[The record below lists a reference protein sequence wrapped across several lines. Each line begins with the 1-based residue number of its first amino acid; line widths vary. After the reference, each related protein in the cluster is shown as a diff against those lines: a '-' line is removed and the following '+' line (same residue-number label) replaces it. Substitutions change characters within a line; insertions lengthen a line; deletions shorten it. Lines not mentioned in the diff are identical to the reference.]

1 MITIVCSEQQ
11 ERGALL
17 TLCESRGWPVM
28 AFDRLRTFYRHTSGR
43 TSGVVVIRRR
53 VEDGYSDDLLS
64 SLQSS
69 TAGPRSRVIV
79 LAPASL
85 PSADEV
91 RQLALGADYVLRDP
105 VRAEVLAAYIAKLR
119 CAATNCVL
127 PSEGEPRHALHLAG
141 GTFDPA
147 ERTLRHK
154 ETCVQLTPRE
164 AELARL
170 LLERS
175 GEIVSY
181 DELYD
186 HLLNRRFS
194 GDTSNMRVLLGKLIA
209 TAARAG
215 VPLRDS
221 IQVIPKTGYR
231 YRGN

>member
-1 MITIVCSEQQ
+1 MITIVCSERQ
-11 ERGALL
+11 ERGALV

-28 AFDRLRTFYRHTSGR
+28 GFDRLRTFYRHTSSR
-43 TSGVVVIRRR
+43 SSGVVVIRRR

-64 SLQSS
+64 TLQSS
-69 TAGPRSRVIV
+69 CLRTRSRVIV

-85 PSADEV
+85 QSVEEA
-91 RQLALGADYVLRDP
+91 RQLALGADCVLRDP

-119 CAATNCVL
+119 GVATHPV
-127 PSEGEPRHALHLAG
+127 PPAEGEPRRPMHLAG
-141 GTFDPA
+141 GTFDPT

-164 AELARL
+164 TELARL
-170 LLERS
+170 LLDRA

-186 HLLNRRFS
+186 HLLNRRFG

-209 TAARAG
+209 SAARVG
-215 VPLRDS
+215 VPLRDA
-221 IQVIPKTGYR
+221 IRVIPKTGYC
-231 YRGN
+231 YRGD